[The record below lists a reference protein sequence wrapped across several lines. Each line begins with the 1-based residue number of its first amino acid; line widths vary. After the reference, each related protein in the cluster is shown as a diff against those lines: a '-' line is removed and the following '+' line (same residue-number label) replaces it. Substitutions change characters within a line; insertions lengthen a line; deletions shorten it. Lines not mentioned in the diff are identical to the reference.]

1 MHLIL
6 YTSLGTTKQ
15 QVPEHQ
21 WWAKAHR
28 NLGGHFLGRLRG
40 KNPLHYAY
48 FDPLSDGLKNALNAS
63 HGEGFMFGVSMRSIM
78 CCVRRFLCGLLL
90 LSLIAATAVA
100 QSGNP
105 IKVGFSAQL
114 TGALA
119 SSGNAN
125 LLAQQIWAEE
135 VNARGGLL
143 NRPVE
148 LVFYDDQTNASLAP
162 GIYAKLL
169 DVDKVDLLMGAATNI
184 IVAAMP
190 LIIERNK
197 LVMTLVALGVNDAF
211 HYPRYFQSASWGPNA
226 RSILSESFF
235 ASARGLDPKPQTVA
249 LVGADAEFS
258 GNVLEGARANA
269 KQSGLRIVYD
279 KTYPPNTTDFAP
291 VIRAIAATSPDLV
304 FIASYPL
311 DSVGLIRAARE
322 LGLKTR
328 LIGGGMVGLQYA
340 SIKSQLGENLNGV
353 VNYELWAPGSK
364 MQFPVIEEFLKK
376 YQARA
381 REKGADQIGYYQPP
395 FAYAAMQVLE
405 QAITATGS
413 LDDGKLADYIHG
425 HTFKTIVG
433 DLAFDERGEWA
444 TPRVLQVQFR
454 DISGN
459 GLDQFIKGRT
469 QVILYPAEYKDGELR
484 PFAK

>member
-1 MHLIL
+1 M
-6 YTSLGTTKQ
+6 S
-15 QVPEHQ
+15 
-21 WWAKAHR
+21 
-28 NLGGHFLGRLRG
+28 
-40 KNPLHYAY
+40 
-48 FDPLSDGLKNALNAS
+48 
-63 HGEGFMFGVSMRSIM
+63 GERARSA
-78 CCVRRFLCGLLL
+78 RSCGLLSALL
-90 LSLIAATAVA
+90 LSLLLIVPAAA

-105 IKVGFSAQL
+105 IKIGFSAQL

-148 LVFYDDQTNASLAP
+148 LVYYDDQTNASTAP

-190 LIIERNK
+190 LITERNK

-211 HYPRYFQSASWGPNA
+211 HYPRYFQTASWGPNA

-235 ASARGLDPKPQTVA
+235 AAASDLSPKPQTVA
-249 LVGADAEFS
+249 LVGADSEFS
-258 GNVLEGARANA
+258 GNVLEGARTNA
-269 KQSGLRIVYD
+269 KKSDLRIVYD
-279 KTYPPNTTDFAP
+279 KTYPPSTTDFSP
-291 VIRAIAATSPDLV
+291 VIRAIAATNPDLV
-304 FIASYPL
+304 FVASYPL
-311 DSVGLIRAARE
+311 DSVGIVRAARE
-322 LGLKTR
+322 LGLKAQ
-328 LIGGGMVGLQYA
+328 LLGGGMVGLQYA
-340 SIKSQLGENLNGV
+340 SIKTQLGENLNGV
-353 VNYELWAPGSK
+353 VNYELWAPGPK
-364 MQFPVIEEFLKK
+364 MKFPGIEDFLRK

-413 LDDGKLADYIHG
+413 LDDGKLSDYIHA
-425 HTFKTIVG
+425 HTFNTIVG

-444 TPRVLQVQFR
+444 KPRVLQVQFR
-454 DISGN
+454 NISGA
-459 GLDQFIKGRT
+459 GLDQFLQGKT
-469 QVILYPAEYKDGELR
+469 QVILYPPEYRDGS
-484 PFAK
+484 PQSFAK

>member
-1 MHLIL
+1 M
-6 YTSLGTTKQ
+6 SG
-15 QVPEHQ
+15 ER
-21 WWAKAHR
+21 A
-28 NLGGHFLGRLRG
+28 RG
-40 KNPLHYAY
+40 VQ
-48 FDPLSDGLKNALNAS
+48 S
-63 HGEGFMFGVSMRSIM
+63 
-78 CCVRRFLCGLLL
+78 CGLLSGLL
-90 LSLIAATAVA
+90 LSLLLIGPTSA

-105 IKVGFSAQL
+105 IKIGFSAQL

-148 LVFYDDQTNASLAP
+148 LVYYDDQTNASTAP

-190 LIIERNK
+190 LITERNK

-211 HYPRYFQSASWGPNA
+211 HYPRYFQTASWGPNA
-226 RSILSESFF
+226 RSILSDSFF
-235 ASARGLDPKPQTVA
+235 AAASDLSPKPQTVA
-249 LVGADAEFS
+249 LVGADSEFS

-269 KQSGLRIVYD
+269 KKNNLRIVYD
-279 KTYPPNTTDFAP
+279 KTYPPSTTDFSP
-291 VIRAIAATSPDLV
+291 VIRAIAATNPDLV
-304 FIASYPL
+304 FVASYPL
-311 DSVGLIRAARE
+311 DSVGVVRAARE
-322 LGLKTR
+322 LGLKAQ
-328 LIGGGMVGLQYA
+328 LLGGGMVGLQYA
-340 SIKSQLGENLNGV
+340 SIKTQLGENLNGV
-353 VNYELWAPGSK
+353 VNYELWAPGPK
-364 MQFPVIEEFLKK
+364 MKFPGIEEFLRK

-413 LDDGKLADYIHG
+413 LDDGKLSDYIHA
-425 HTFKTIVG
+425 HTFNTIVG

-444 TPRVLQVQFR
+444 KPRVLQVQFR
-454 DISGN
+454 NISGA
-459 GLDQFIKGRT
+459 GLDQFLQGKT
-469 QVILYPAEYKDGELR
+469 QVILYPPEYRDGS
-484 PFAK
+484 PQSFAN

>member
-1 MHLIL
+1 M
-6 YTSLGTTKQ
+6 SG
-15 QVPEHQ
+15 ER
-21 WWAKAHR
+21 A
-28 NLGGHFLGRLRG
+28 RG
-40 KNPLHYAY
+40 
-48 FDPLSDGLKNALNAS
+48 
-63 HGEGFMFGVSMRSIM
+63 
-78 CCVRRFLCGLLL
+78 VRCCGLLSGLL
-90 LSLIAATAVA
+90 LSLLLIGPTSA

-105 IKVGFSAQL
+105 IKIGFSAQL

-135 VNARGGLL
+135 INARGGLL

-148 LVFYDDQTNASLAP
+148 LVYYDDQTNASTAP

-190 LIIERNK
+190 LITERNK

-211 HYPRYFQSASWGPNA
+211 HYPRYFQTASWGPNA
-226 RSILSESFF
+226 RSILSDSFF
-235 ASARGLDPKPQTVA
+235 AAASDLSPKPQTVA
-249 LVGADAEFS
+249 LVGADSEFS
-258 GNVLEGARANA
+258 GNVLEGARTNA
-269 KQSGLRIVYD
+269 KKSDLRIVYD
-279 KTYPPNTTDFAP
+279 KTYPPSTTDFSP

-304 FIASYPL
+304 FVASYPL
-311 DSVGLIRAARE
+311 DSVGIVRAARE
-322 LGLKTR
+322 LGLKAQ
-328 LIGGGMVGLQYA
+328 LLGGGMVGLQYA
-340 SIKSQLGENLNGV
+340 SIKTQLGENLNGV

-364 MQFPVIEEFLKK
+364 MKFPGIEDFLRK

-405 QAITATGS
+405 QAIIATGS
-413 LDDGKLADYIHG
+413 LDDGKLSDYIHA
-425 HTFKTIVG
+425 HTFNTIVG

-444 TPRVLQVQFR
+444 KPRVLQVQFR
-454 DISGN
+454 NISGA
-459 GLDQFIKGRT
+459 GLDQFLQGKT
-469 QVILYPAEYKDGELR
+469 QVILYPPEYRDGS
-484 PFAK
+484 PQSFAK

>member
-1 MHLIL
+1 
-6 YTSLGTTKQ
+6 
-15 QVPEHQ
+15 
-21 WWAKAHR
+21 
-28 NLGGHFLGRLRG
+28 
-40 KNPLHYAY
+40 
-48 FDPLSDGLKNALNAS
+48 
-63 HGEGFMFGVSMRSIM
+63 MFGLTSVFHRVLIA
-78 CCVRRFLCGLLL
+78 LLL
-90 LSLIAATAVA
+90 CQLMVGVAAA
-100 QSGNP
+100 QNATP
-105 IKVGFSAQL
+105 IKIGFSAQL

-148 LVFYDDQTNASLAP
+148 LVYYDDQTNASLAP

-190 LIIERNK
+190 LIVERNK

-211 HYPRYFQSASWGPNA
+211 HYPRYFQTASWGPNA

-235 ASARGLDPKPQTVA
+235 AAASDLSTKPQTVA

-258 GNVLEGARANA
+258 SNVLEGARKNA
-269 KQSGLRIVYD
+269 TKSNLRVVYD
-279 KTYPPNTTDFAP
+279 KSYPPNTTDFSP
-291 VIRAIAATSPDLV
+291 VIRAIAATNPDLV
-304 FIASYPL
+304 FVASYPL
-311 DSVGLIRAARE
+311 DSVGMVRAARE
-322 LGLKTR
+322 LGLKTQ
-328 LIGGGMVGLQYA
+328 LLGGGMVGLQYA
-340 SIKSQLGENLNGV
+340 SIKTQLGESLNGV
-353 VNYELWAPGSK
+353 VNYELWAPGTK
-364 MQFPVIEEFLKK
+364 MKFPGIESFLQK

-405 QAITATGS
+405 QAITATGT
-413 LDDGKLADYIHG
+413 LDDGKLADYIHTQ
-425 HTFKTIVG
+425 TFKTIVG

-444 TPRVLQVQFR
+444 KPRVLQVQFR
-454 DISGN
+454 NISGN
-459 GLDQFIKGRT
+459 SLDQFMTGGT
-469 QVILYPAEYKDGELR
+469 QVILYPSEYKDGPPQ
-484 PFAK
+484 PFTK

>member
-1 MHLIL
+1 M
-6 YTSLGTTKQ
+6 SGERARS
-15 QVPEHQ
+15 V
-21 WWAKAHR
+21 R
-28 NLGGHFLGRLRG
+28 SRG
-40 KNPLHYAY
+40 L
-48 FDPLSDGLKNALNAS
+48 LSA
-63 HGEGFMFGVSMRSIM
+63 
-78 CCVRRFLCGLLL
+78 LL
-90 LSLIAATAVA
+90 LSLLLIGPAAA

-105 IKVGFSAQL
+105 IKIGFSAQL

-148 LVFYDDQTNASLAP
+148 LVYYDDQTNASTAP

-190 LIIERNK
+190 LITERNK

-211 HYPRYFQSASWGPNA
+211 HYPRYFQTASWGPNA
-226 RSILSESFF
+226 RSILSDSFF
-235 ASARGLDPKPQTVA
+235 AAASELSPKPQTVA
-249 LVGADAEFS
+249 LVGADSEFS
-258 GNVLEGARANA
+258 GNVLEGARTNA
-269 KQSGLRIVYD
+269 KKSDLRIVYD
-279 KTYPPNTTDFAP
+279 KTYPPSTTDFSP
-291 VIRAIAATSPDLV
+291 VIRAIAATNPDLV
-304 FIASYPL
+304 FVASYPL
-311 DSVGLIRAARE
+311 DSVGIVRAARE
-322 LGLKTR
+322 LGLKAQ
-328 LIGGGMVGLQYA
+328 LLGGGMVGLQYA
-340 SIKSQLGENLNGV
+340 SIKTQLGENLNGV
-353 VNYELWAPGSK
+353 VNYELWAPGPK
-364 MQFPVIEEFLKK
+364 MKFPGIEEFLRK

-413 LDDGKLADYIHG
+413 LDDGKLSDYIHA
-425 HTFKTIVG
+425 HTFNTIVG

-444 TPRVLQVQFR
+444 KPRVLQVQFR
-454 DISGN
+454 NISGA
-459 GLDQFIKGRT
+459 GLDQFLQGKT
-469 QVILYPAEYKDGELR
+469 QVILYPPEYRDGS
-484 PFAK
+484 PQSFAK

>member
-1 MHLIL
+1 M
-6 YTSLGTTKQ
+6 SCERARS
-15 QVPEHQ
+15 V
-21 WWAKAHR
+21 R
-28 NLGGHFLGRLRG
+28 SRG
-40 KNPLHYAY
+40 L
-48 FDPLSDGLKNALNAS
+48 LSA
-63 HGEGFMFGVSMRSIM
+63 
-78 CCVRRFLCGLLL
+78 LL
-90 LSLIAATAVA
+90 LSLLLIGPAAA

-105 IKVGFSAQL
+105 IRIGFSAQL

-135 VNARGGLL
+135 INARGGLL

-148 LVFYDDQTNASLAP
+148 LVYYDDQTNASTAP

-190 LIIERNK
+190 LITERDK

-211 HYPRYFQSASWGPNA
+211 HYPRYFQTASWGPNA
-226 RSILSESFF
+226 RSVLSDSFF
-235 ASARGLDPKPQTVA
+235 AAASDLSPKPQTVA
-249 LVGADAEFS
+249 LVGADSEFS
-258 GNVLEGARANA
+258 GNVLEGARTNA
-269 KQSGLRIVYD
+269 KKSNLRIVYD
-279 KTYPPNTTDFAP
+279 KTYPPSTTDFSP

-304 FIASYPL
+304 FVASYPL
-311 DSVGLIRAARE
+311 DSVGMVRAARE
-322 LGLKTR
+322 LGLKAQ
-328 LIGGGMVGLQYA
+328 LLGGGMVGLQYA
-340 SIKSQLGENLNGV
+340 SIKTQLGENLNGV
-353 VNYELWAPGSK
+353 VNYELWAPGPK
-364 MQFPVIEEFLKK
+364 MKFPGIEEFLRK

-413 LDDGKLADYIHG
+413 LDDGKLSDYIHA
-425 HTFKTIVG
+425 HTFNTIVG

-444 TPRVLQVQFR
+444 KPRVLQVQFR
-454 DISGN
+454 NISGA
-459 GLDQFIKGRT
+459 GLDQFLQGKT
-469 QVILYPAEYKDGELR
+469 QVILYPPEYRDGS
-484 PFAK
+484 PQSFAK

>member
-1 MHLIL
+1 MVM
-6 YTSLGTTKQ
+6 TQGFARGTKRRMLECIT
-15 QVPEHQ
+15 
-21 WWAKAHR
+21 
-28 NLGGHFLGRLRG
+28 RL
-40 KNPLHYAY
+40 
-48 FDPLSDGLKNALNAS
+48 
-63 HGEGFMFGVSMRSIM
+63 
-78 CCVRRFLCGLLL
+78 LLPAVL
-90 LSLIAATAVA
+90 LSLMIGSAAA

-105 IKVGFSAQL
+105 IKIGFSAQL

-135 VNARGGLL
+135 INARGGLL
-143 NRPVE
+143 NRRVE
-148 LVFYDDQTNASLAP
+148 LVYYDDQTNASTAP

-197 LVMTLVALGVNDAF
+197 LVMTLVALGVNDTF
-211 HYPRYFQSASWGPNA
+211 RYPRYFQTASWGPNA
-226 RSILSESFF
+226 RSILSDSFF
-235 ASARGLDPKPQTVA
+235 QAASALPTKPQTVA

-258 GNVLEGARANA
+258 GNVLEGARVNA
-269 KQSGLRIVYD
+269 KKQNLRIVYD
-279 KTYPPNTTDFAP
+279 KTYPPNTTDFSP
-291 VIRAIAATSPDLV
+291 IIRAIAATNPDLV
-304 FIASYPL
+304 FIASYPV
-311 DSVGLIRAARE
+311 DSVGMVRAARE
-322 LGLKTR
+322 LGLKTQ

-340 SIKSQLGENLNGV
+340 SIKTQLGENLNGV
-353 VNYELWAPGSK
+353 VNYELWAPGPK
-364 MQFPVIEEFLKK
+364 MKFPGIEEFLQK

-405 QAITATGS
+405 QAIAATGS
-413 LDDGKLADYIHG
+413 LDDGKLADYIHS

-444 TPRVLQVQFR
+444 KPRVLQVQFR
-454 DISGN
+454 EINGN
-459 GLDQFIKGRT
+459 GLEQFVKGKT
-469 QVILYPAEYKDGELR
+469 QVILYPADYQDGTPQ

>member
-1 MHLIL
+1 M
-6 YTSLGTTKQ
+6 SGERARS
-15 QVPEHQ
+15 V
-21 WWAKAHR
+21 R
-28 NLGGHFLGRLRG
+28 SRG
-40 KNPLHYAY
+40 L
-48 FDPLSDGLKNALNAS
+48 LSA
-63 HGEGFMFGVSMRSIM
+63 
-78 CCVRRFLCGLLL
+78 LL
-90 LSLIAATAVA
+90 LSLLLIGPAAA

-105 IKVGFSAQL
+105 IKIGFSAQL

-148 LVFYDDQTNASLAP
+148 LVYYDDQTNASTAP

-190 LIIERNK
+190 LITERNK

-211 HYPRYFQSASWGPNA
+211 HYPRYFQTASWGPNA
-226 RSILSESFF
+226 RSILSDSFF
-235 ASARGLDPKPQTVA
+235 AAASELSPKPQTVA
-249 LVGADAEFS
+249 LVGADSEFS
-258 GNVLEGARANA
+258 GNVLEGARTNA
-269 KQSGLRIVYD
+269 KKSDLRIVYD
-279 KTYPPNTTDFAP
+279 KTYPPSTTDFSP
-291 VIRAIAATSPDLV
+291 VIRAIAATNPDLV
-304 FIASYPL
+304 FVASYPL
-311 DSVGLIRAARE
+311 DSVGIVRAARE
-322 LGLKTR
+322 LGLKAQ
-328 LIGGGMVGLQYA
+328 LLGGGMVGLQYA
-340 SIKSQLGENLNGV
+340 SIKTQLGENLNGV
-353 VNYELWAPGSK
+353 VNYELWAPGPK
-364 MQFPVIEEFLKK
+364 MKFPGIEEFLRK

-413 LDDGKLADYIHG
+413 LDDGKLSDYIHA
-425 HTFKTIVG
+425 HTFNTIVG

-444 TPRVLQVQFR
+444 KPRVLQVQFR
-454 DISGN
+454 NISGA
-459 GLDQFIKGRT
+459 GLDQFLQGKT
-469 QVILYPAEYKDGELR
+469 QVILYPPEYRDGN
-484 PFAK
+484 PQSFAK

>member
-1 MHLIL
+1 VSGL
-6 YTSLGTTKQ
+6 TSVFQ
-15 QVPEHQ
+15 RVF
-21 WWAKAHR
+21 AA
-28 NLGGHFLGRLRG
+28 
-40 KNPLHYAY
+40 
-48 FDPLSDGLKNALNAS
+48 
-63 HGEGFMFGVSMRSIM
+63 
-78 CCVRRFLCGLLL
+78 LLL
-90 LSLIAATAVA
+90 CQLIVGVAVA
-100 QSGNP
+100 QNGTP
-105 IKVGFSAQL
+105 IKIGFSAQL

-190 LIIERNK
+190 LIVERNK

-211 HYPRYFQSASWGPNA
+211 HYPRYFQTASWGPNA
-226 RSILSESFF
+226 RSILSDSFF
-235 ASARGLDPKPQTVA
+235 AAASELSPKPQTVA

-258 GNVLEGARANA
+258 SNVLEGARANA
-269 KQSGLRIVYD
+269 RKSNLRVVYD
-279 KTYPPNTTDFAP
+279 KSYPPNTTDFAP
-291 VIRAIAATSPDLV
+291 VIRAIAATNPDLV
-304 FIASYPL
+304 FVASYPL
-311 DSVGLIRAARE
+311 DSVGIVRAARE
-322 LGLKTR
+322 LGLKTQ
-328 LIGGGMVGLQYA
+328 LLGGGMVGLQYA
-340 SIKSQLGENLNGV
+340 SIKTQLGESLNGV
-353 VNYELWAPGSK
+353 VNYELWAPGPK
-364 MQFPVIEEFLKK
+364 MKFPGIEAFLQK

-405 QAITATGS
+405 QAIAATGS
-413 LDDGKLADYIHG
+413 LDDGKLADYIHT

-444 TPRVLQVQFR
+444 KPRVLQVQFR
-454 DISGN
+454 NISEH
-459 GLDQFIKGRT
+459 GLDQFMTGAT
-469 QVILYPAEYKDGELR
+469 QVILYPSEYKDGAPQ
-484 PFAK
+484 PFTK

>member
-1 MHLIL
+1 MSMAIA
-6 YTSLGTTKQ
+6 YARSLTINIAR
-15 QVPEHQ
+15 V
-21 WWAKAHR
+21 
-28 NLGGHFLGRLRG
+28 LV
-40 KNPLHYAY
+40 
-48 FDPLSDGLKNALNAS
+48 ALT
-63 HGEGFMFGVSMRSIM
+63 
-78 CCVRRFLCGLLL
+78 LPLLL
-90 LSLIAATAVA
+90 IDDAVA

-105 IKVGFSAQL
+105 IKIGFSAQL

-143 NRPVE
+143 NRPVQ
-148 LVFYDDQTNASLAP
+148 LVYYDDQTNASTAP

-190 LIIERNK
+190 IIIERNK
-197 LVMTLVALGVNDAF
+197 MLMTLVALGVNDAF
-211 HYPRYFQSASWGPNA
+211 HYPRYFQTASWGPNA

-235 ASARGLDPKPQTVA
+235 EAASSLTPKPQTVA

-269 KQSGLRIVYD
+269 KKNNLRIVYD
-279 KTYPPNTTDFAP
+279 KTYPPNTTDFSP
-291 VIRAIAATSPDLV
+291 VIRAIAAANPDIV
-304 FIASYPL
+304 FVASYPL
-311 DSVGLIRAARE
+311 DSVGVVRAARE
-322 LGLKTR
+322 LGLKTQ

-340 SIKSQLGENLNGV
+340 SIKTQLGESLNGV
-353 VNYELWAPGSK
+353 VNYELWAPGPK
-364 MQFPVIEEFLKK
+364 MKFPGIAEFLQK

-405 QAITATGS
+405 QAITATDS
-413 LDDGKLADYIHG
+413 LDDAKLADYIHT
-425 HTFKTIVG
+425 HAFKTIVG

-454 DISGN
+454 NISGN
-459 GLDQFIKGRT
+459 GLQQFLNGGT
-469 QVILYPAEYKDGELR
+469 QVILYPAEYKDGGPES
-484 PFAK
+484 FAK

>member
-1 MHLIL
+1 M
-6 YTSLGTTKQ
+6 SG
-15 QVPEHQ
+15 ER
-21 WWAKAHR
+21 A
-28 NLGGHFLGRLRG
+28 RG
-40 KNPLHYAY
+40 
-48 FDPLSDGLKNALNAS
+48 
-63 HGEGFMFGVSMRSIM
+63 VRS
-78 CCVRRFLCGLLL
+78 CGLLSGLL
-90 LSLIAATAVA
+90 LSLLLIGPTSA

-105 IKVGFSAQL
+105 IKIGFSAQL

-148 LVFYDDQTNASLAP
+148 LVYYDDQTNASTAP

-190 LIIERNK
+190 LITERNK

-211 HYPRYFQSASWGPNA
+211 HYPRYFQTASWGPNA
-226 RSILSESFF
+226 RSILSDSFF
-235 ASARGLDPKPQTVA
+235 AAASDLSPKPQTVA
-249 LVGADAEFS
+249 LVGADSEFS

-269 KQSGLRIVYD
+269 KKNNLRIVYD
-279 KTYPPNTTDFAP
+279 KTYPPSTTDFSP
-291 VIRAIAATSPDLV
+291 VIRAIAATNPDLV
-304 FIASYPL
+304 FVASYPL
-311 DSVGLIRAARE
+311 DSVGVVRAARE
-322 LGLKTR
+322 LGLKAQ
-328 LIGGGMVGLQYA
+328 LLGGGMVGLQYA
-340 SIKSQLGENLNGV
+340 SIKTQLGENLNGV
-353 VNYELWAPGSK
+353 VNYELWAPGPK
-364 MQFPVIEEFLKK
+364 MKFPGIEEFLRK

-413 LDDGKLADYIHG
+413 LDDGKLSDYIHA
-425 HTFKTIVG
+425 HTFNTIVG

-444 TPRVLQVQFR
+444 KPRVLQVQFR
-454 DISGN
+454 NISGA
-459 GLDQFIKGRT
+459 GLDQFLQGKT
-469 QVILYPAEYKDGELR
+469 QVILYPPEYRDGS
-484 PFAK
+484 PQSFAN

>member
-1 MHLIL
+1 M
-6 YTSLGTTKQ
+6 SG
-15 QVPEHQ
+15 ER
-21 WWAKAHR
+21 A
-28 NLGGHFLGRLRG
+28 RG
-40 KNPLHYAY
+40 
-48 FDPLSDGLKNALNAS
+48 
-63 HGEGFMFGVSMRSIM
+63 VRS
-78 CCVRRFLCGLLL
+78 CGLLSGLL
-90 LSLIAATAVA
+90 LSLLLIGPTSA

-105 IKVGFSAQL
+105 IKIGFSAQL

-125 LLAQQIWAEE
+125 LLAQLIWAEE

-148 LVFYDDQTNASLAP
+148 LVYYDDQTNASTAP

-190 LIIERNK
+190 LITERNK

-211 HYPRYFQSASWGPNA
+211 HYPRYFQTASWGPNA
-226 RSILSESFF
+226 RSILSDSFF
-235 ASARGLDPKPQTVA
+235 AAASDLSPKPQTVA
-249 LVGADAEFS
+249 LVGADSEFS

-269 KQSGLRIVYD
+269 KKNNLRIVYD
-279 KTYPPNTTDFAP
+279 KTYPPSTTDFSP
-291 VIRAIAATSPDLV
+291 VIRAIAATNPDLV
-304 FIASYPL
+304 FVASYPL
-311 DSVGLIRAARE
+311 DSVGVVRAARE
-322 LGLKTR
+322 LGLKAQ
-328 LIGGGMVGLQYA
+328 LLGGGMVGLQYA
-340 SIKSQLGENLNGV
+340 SIKTQLGENLNGV
-353 VNYELWAPGSK
+353 VNYELWAPGPK
-364 MQFPVIEEFLKK
+364 MKFPGIEEFLRK

-413 LDDGKLADYIHG
+413 LDDGKLSDYIHA
-425 HTFKTIVG
+425 HTFNTIVG

-444 TPRVLQVQFR
+444 KPRVLQVQFR
-454 DISGN
+454 NISGA
-459 GLDQFIKGRT
+459 GLDQFLQGKT
-469 QVILYPAEYKDGELR
+469 QVILYPPEYRDGS
-484 PFAK
+484 PQSFAN